1 MAELANSVKL
11 GKDCTLKID
20 NTLMKGVAS
29 VTVNCEADMI
39 DVSTRDDYGYSKELP
54 GKKKITV
61 DVEAKR
67 VEVASGETDTQAPL
81 YNAWKSKTPTGVSV
95 KTAGG
100 LLLVDGNFVVGSLE
114 ESQELDGAV
123 NLSVTLNNYGA
134 PNDESGSG
142 SAE

>member
-20 NTLMKGVAS
+20 NTLMKGVTS

-61 DVEAKR
+61 DIEAKR
-67 VEVASGETDTQAPL
+67 IEPASGETDTQAPI
-81 YNAWKSKTPTGVSV
+81 YDAWKSQTPCGVSV
-95 KTAGG
+95 ETAGG
-100 LLLVDGNFVVGSLE
+100 LALVDGTFVVNSLE
-114 ESQELDGAV
+114 ESQAFDDAV
-123 NLSVTLNNYGA
+123 NLSISLTNYGA
-134 PNDESGSG
+134 PDSTSGSG